1 MRAVHLG
8 DAHGQS
14 LSDTE
19 MRRLPGDGFT
29 HLDQTRSAACDSAL
43 ARAVRASHVGI
54 DAASQFEDPFDG
66 SMNKGFEINLRH
78 PEERVSLPAIA
89 VLDKLEDGLDQ
100 GIAGEVLSGVVA
112 A

>member
-1 MRAVHLG
+1 MRTIHLG

-29 HLDQTRSAACDSAL
+29 RLDQTRRAACDCAL

-54 DAASQFEDPFDG
+54 DAASQIEDPFDG
-66 SMNKGFEINLRH
+66 SMNKGFETNLRH
-78 PEERVSLPAIA
+78 PEERVSLPTIA
-89 VLDKLEDGLDQ
+89 VFDELQDRLDQ
-100 GIAGEVLSGVVA
+100 RIAGEVLAGVVA